1 MTQPP
6 VTLSPATPTSVP
18 RPAALPIEIGGE
30 SFLADPSG
38 ALIWP
43 RRDTMLVA
51 DLHFEK
57 GSAFA
62 RKGQLLPPYDS
73 LETLMRLED
82 LVATYGPRRILCL
95 GDSFHDRDGPA
106 RLDPLDRQR
115 LTRLVAAHDWIWI
128 TGNHDHGAA
137 ASLGGTVMDE
147 LLEAGVA
154 LRHEAAAAAAADERL
169 EISGHFH
176 PKAILRVRGRRLSR
190 RCFAG
195 GRAPCGRDRLV
206 LPAFGAYTGGLNVLD
221 PAVARLFAGGFDVW
235 ATGDRAVHRLPS
247 SRLDPDQPHVGGHR
261 PSSGRAVRGAAVP
274 EITSDA
280 GEA

>member
-1 MTQPP
+1 VTLPP
-6 VTLSPATPTSVP
+6 VTLISAPRAT
-18 RPAALPIEIGGE
+18 AQPIDLGGE

-73 LETLMRLED
+73 LETLIRLED

-95 GDSFHDRDGPA
+95 GDSFHDRDGPT
-106 RLDPLDRQR
+106 RLDPVDRQR
-115 LTRLVAAHDWIWI
+115 LARLVAAHDWIWI

-147 LLEAGVA
+147 LLESGVA

-206 LPAFGAYTGGLNVLD
+206 LPAFGAYAGGLNALD

-261 PSSGRAVRGAAVP
+261 PSSGRAVQGAAVP
-274 EITSDA
+274 GITSDA

>member
-1 MTQPP
+1 M
-6 VTLSPATPTSVP
+6 LPARRST
-18 RPAALPIEIGGE
+18 ALPIEIGGE

-38 ALIWP
+38 VLIWP
-43 RRDTMLVA
+43 RRYTLLVA
-51 DLHFEK
+51 DLHLEK

-73 LETLMRLED
+73 LETLIRLEE
-82 LVATYGPRRILCL
+82 LVTTYRPRRILCL
-95 GDSFHDRDGPA
+95 GDSFHDQDGPA

-115 LTRLVAAHDWIWI
+115 LARLAAAHDWIWV

-137 ASLGGTVMDE
+137 ASLGGKVVDE

-154 LRHEAAAAAAADERL
+154 LRHEAAAAATADERL

-176 PKAILRVRGRRLSR
+176 PKAILRARGRRLSR

-195 GRAPCGRDRLV
+195 GRAPCGRDRLI
-206 LPAFGAYTGGLNVLD
+206 LPAFGAYAGGLNALD
-221 PAVARLFAGGFDVW
+221 PAVARLFAGRFDVW
-235 ATGDRAVHRLPS
+235 ATGGQAVYRLPS
-247 SRLDPDQPHVGGHR
+247 ARLDPDQARVGGHR
-261 PSSGRAVRGAAVP
+261 VSGDGPSSARAARIAASG
-274 EITSDA
+274 ITSDA

>member
-1 MTQPP
+1 M
-6 VTLSPATPTSVP
+6 LSAPHRT
-18 RPAALPIEIGGE
+18 ALPIGFGGE

-43 RRDTMLVA
+43 RRNAMLVA

-57 GSAFA
+57 GSAYA

-73 LETLMRLED
+73 LETLIRLEE
-82 LVATYGPRRILCL
+82 VAAAHRVRRILCL
-95 GDSFHDRDGPA
+95 GDSFHDQGGPA
-106 RLDPLDRQR
+106 RLDPEDRRR
-115 LTRLVAAHDWIWI
+115 LERLVAAHDWVWI

-137 ASLGGTVMDE
+137 ADLGGMVVDE

-154 LRHEAAAAAAADERL
+154 LRHEAATTAAPGERL

-176 PKAILRVRGRRLSR
+176 PKAVLRVRGRRLSR

-195 GRAPCGRDRLV
+195 GRAPCGRNRLV
-206 LPAFGAYTGGLNVLD
+206 LPAFGAYTGGLNALD

-235 ATGDRAVHRLPS
+235 ALGESTVHRLPS
-247 SRLDPDQPHVGGHR
+247 ARLDPDQPRVGGHR
-261 PSSGRAVRGAAVP
+261 PSSGRAAQGGASS
-274 EITSDA
+274 ITIGAD
-280 GEA
+280 EA